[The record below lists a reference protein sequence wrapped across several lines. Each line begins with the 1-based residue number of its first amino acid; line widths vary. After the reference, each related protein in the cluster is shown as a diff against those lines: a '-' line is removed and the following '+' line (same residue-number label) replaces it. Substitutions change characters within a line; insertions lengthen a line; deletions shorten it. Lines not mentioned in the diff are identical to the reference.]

1 MSVCP
6 LPAGRASGN
15 KLPGS
20 FLCPQC
26 GKTYR
31 YKGSLSQHM
40 RLECGKEP
48 QFACPADQCTY
59 RSKQRSGVYRHVRML
74 HPELAEMAA
83 SRHAML

>member
-1 MSVCP
+1 MSCV
-6 LPAGRASGN
+6 AGHYPKTLGQGQGQG
-15 KLPGS
+15 P

-31 YKGSLSQHM
+31 YKGSLSQHI

-48 QFACPADQCTY
+48 QFACPALACPY

-74 HPELAEMAA
+74 HPELALARSA
-83 SRHAML
+83 IL